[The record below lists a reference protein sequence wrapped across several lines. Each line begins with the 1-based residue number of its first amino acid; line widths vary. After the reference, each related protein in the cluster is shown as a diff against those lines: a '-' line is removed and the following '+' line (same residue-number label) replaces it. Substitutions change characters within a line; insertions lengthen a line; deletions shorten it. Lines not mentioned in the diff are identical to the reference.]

1 MTKRRIGF
9 YVERAARKYLGL
21 PEPEPGDI
29 LRRVAARR
37 LAELK
42 AKQAED
48 QAKVEAAST

>member
-1 MTKRRIGF
+1 MTKRRIGY
-9 YVERAARKYLGL
+9 YVERAARKYFGL

-42 AKQAED
+42 AKQAEA
-48 QAKVEAAST
+48 QAKAQATST